1 MRGEMPIHFLLFF
14 TSWLYSL
21 WLHYVCSVVKEEL
34 AEDDALL
41 PQVNGRV
48 VCWVSTS
55 LYYGVCVM
63 SMCYVVLKFKAYFVK
78 VLVITMATVLWLIA
92 DYI

>member
-1 MRGEMPIHFLLFF
+1 MPIHFLLFF
-14 TSWLYSL
+14 TSLYSL

-63 SMCYVVLKFKAYFVK
+63 SMLCGAQVQSIFCEGFSDHHGHCSVVNC
-78 VLVITMATVLWLIA
+78 
-92 DYI
+92 

>member
-14 TSWLYSL
+14 TSL

-41 PQVNGRV
+41 RQVNGRI
-48 VCWVSTS
+48 VCWVSAS

-92 DYI
+92 GYI